1 MKAIF
6 TLALLAVT
14 TIASAQPGHH
24 RGKGHGNGHKKEKHY
39 NKHHHNDR
47 YERYSRD
54 DDDYSR
60 NRRVVR
66 NDYYD
71 RDYSYRVGRELS
83 RYDFLRL
90 SRHQRS
96 RLQVSLNFLVSN
108 GYGPRDYESRLR
120 RDLRDILDR
129 SQYDMWERRAYGNNN
144 TFVFNFG
151 R

>member
-1 MKAIF
+1 MKAF
-6 TLALLAVT
+6 YTLVLLAAT

-24 RGKGHGNGHKKEKHY
+24 RGNGKGHSKHNNHKKY
-39 NKHHHNDR
+39 DNHHRHDHHD
-47 YERYSRD
+47 RD

-66 NDYYD
+66 
-71 RDYSYRVGRELS
+71 RDYGRDYNYRVEREMS

-90 SRHQRS
+90 DRQQRS

-108 GYGPRDYESRLR
+108 GYGSADYERRLR
-120 RDLRDILDR
+120 RDLYDILSRD
-129 SQYDMWERRAYGNNN
+129 QYSMWERRAYNSGN